1 MFDAKTLDAWLM
13 HIEVLHS
20 KPIDLGLDRM
30 KTMVERMG
38 LDFSSR
44 TVITVGG
51 TNGKGSTCAMLESIY
66 RAAGYTTGMH
76 TSPHLIR
83 LNERCVV
90 NGREVDDERLMDAF
104 RAVEKARGDMTLSY
118 FEYTALAILR
128 IFREDELDVVILE
141 IGLGGRLD
149 AINTIDSNA
158 AVIST
163 IGIDHVAFL
172 GNTREAIGLE
182 KAHIY
187 RPGCPAVCA
196 DADVPA
202 TVRNHVEQIGAK
214 RLFAGEDWTV
224 TVKENGTFT
233 FAQGATLFEDLPEP
247 ALAGVN
253 QYRNAGGVLSVIASL
268 MDRVPVTLDD
278 IRTGLRQVR
287 LTARFELIT
296 TDPVPTVID
305 VGHNPQAA
313 EVLLT
318 NVVRSRRPGEHTI
331 AVCGMLAD
339 KDMAGVTHILAD
351 AFDEWHVA
359 SLTGPRAATAA
370 QLHEA
375 MLTAGVEPGRIH
387 EHADVAQ
394 ALAAARESAVKI
406 AGGAESGAE
415 QAVRIVVF
423 GSFVTVTAAPAGD
436 EEPTGKKRLR
446 MPAFGFMKRKAAP
459 LSDEVEDDV
468 PDEEILVQRQRTRY
482 RLVGAAALM
491 LGVIVV
497 SPLLLDREQDVKPP
511 VSTEIPAVPETA
523 RTTLNA
529 LPGSSGDVDVTA
541 NGAAAEQSTSR
552 ANLANEARQPVK
564 TEPAPKA
571 EAAKPAPAPA
581 ARPEPKKAEEKPAK
595 KSSATD
601 GKGFYVQVL
610 ATSSERNAEKLVR
623 ELSAKGYPAYK
634 VSVSQKAGT
643 LWRVRVGNY
652 ATRDEARGVQGTLV
666 LDGHTG
672 QLIVGNN
679 P

>member
-1 MFDAKTLDAWLM
+1 MQFPNPFKK
-13 HIEVLHS
+13 E
-20 KPIDLGLDRM
+20 KPA
-30 KTMVERMG
+30 E
-38 LDFSSR
+38 
-44 TVITVGG
+44 
-51 TNGKGSTCAMLESIY
+51 
-66 RAAGYTTGMH
+66 
-76 TSPHLIR
+76 
-83 LNERCVV
+83 
-90 NGREVDDERLMDAF
+90 
-104 RAVEKARGDMTLSY
+104 
-118 FEYTALAILR
+118 
-128 IFREDELDVVILE
+128 
-141 IGLGGRLD
+141 
-149 AINTIDSNA
+149 
-158 AVIST
+158 
-163 IGIDHVAFL
+163 
-172 GNTREAIGLE
+172 
-182 KAHIY
+182 
-187 RPGCPAVCA
+187 
-196 DADVPA
+196 
-202 TVRNHVEQIGAK
+202 
-214 RLFAGEDWTV
+214 
-224 TVKENGTFT
+224 
-233 FAQGATLFEDLPEP
+233 
-247 ALAGVN
+247 
-253 QYRNAGGVLSVIASL
+253 
-268 MDRVPVTLDD
+268 
-278 IRTGLRQVR
+278 
-287 LTARFELIT
+287 
-296 TDPVPTVID
+296 
-305 VGHNPQAA
+305 QAA
-313 EVLLT
+313 EAPRIEPQLGGEGGEPSPWDVREDPPAF
-318 NVVRSRRPGEHTI
+318 NVVGEEKPLVEPERAAEPVPESVQAPVYSPAAPAASAAPVAPAPAPESAPRGSLFVEPKAPQPAAKI
-331 AVCGMLAD
+331 EPRLA
-339 KDMAGVTHILAD
+339 
-351 AFDEWHVA
+351 
-359 SLTGPRAATAA
+359 PRAADAA
-370 QLHEA
+370 PETRLVIGEIGSAPSPEA
-375 MLTAGVEPGRIH
+375 PRRPAPEP
-387 EHADVAQ
+387 EA
-394 ALAAARESAVKI
+394 
-406 AGGAESGAE
+406 
-415 QAVRIVVF
+415 
-423 GSFVTVTAAPAGD
+423 AAPAGD

-497 SPLLLDREQDVKPP
+497 LPLLLDREQDVKPP

-571 EAAKPAPAPA
+571 ETAKPAPAPA

>member
-1 MFDAKTLDAWLM
+1 MQFPNPFKK
-13 HIEVLHS
+13 E
-20 KPIDLGLDRM
+20 KPA
-30 KTMVERMG
+30 E
-38 LDFSSR
+38 
-44 TVITVGG
+44 
-51 TNGKGSTCAMLESIY
+51 
-66 RAAGYTTGMH
+66 
-76 TSPHLIR
+76 
-83 LNERCVV
+83 
-90 NGREVDDERLMDAF
+90 
-104 RAVEKARGDMTLSY
+104 
-118 FEYTALAILR
+118 
-128 IFREDELDVVILE
+128 
-141 IGLGGRLD
+141 
-149 AINTIDSNA
+149 
-158 AVIST
+158 
-163 IGIDHVAFL
+163 
-172 GNTREAIGLE
+172 
-182 KAHIY
+182 
-187 RPGCPAVCA
+187 
-196 DADVPA
+196 
-202 TVRNHVEQIGAK
+202 
-214 RLFAGEDWTV
+214 
-224 TVKENGTFT
+224 
-233 FAQGATLFEDLPEP
+233 
-247 ALAGVN
+247 
-253 QYRNAGGVLSVIASL
+253 
-268 MDRVPVTLDD
+268 
-278 IRTGLRQVR
+278 
-287 LTARFELIT
+287 
-296 TDPVPTVID
+296 
-305 VGHNPQAA
+305 QAA
-313 EVLLT
+313 EAPRIEPQLGGEGGEPSPWDVREDPPAF
-318 NVVRSRRPGEHTI
+318 NVVGEEKPLVEPERAAESVQTPVYSPAAPAASADPVAPAPESAPRGSLFVEPKAPQPAAKI
-331 AVCGMLAD
+331 EPRLA
-339 KDMAGVTHILAD
+339 
-351 AFDEWHVA
+351 
-359 SLTGPRAATAA
+359 PRAADAA
-370 QLHEA
+370 PETRLVIGEIGSAPSPEA
-375 MLTAGVEPGRIH
+375 PRRPAPEP
-387 EHADVAQ
+387 EA
-394 ALAAARESAVKI
+394 
-406 AGGAESGAE
+406 
-415 QAVRIVVF
+415 
-423 GSFVTVTAAPAGD
+423 AAPAGD

-482 RLVGAAALM
+482 RLMGAAALM

>member
-1 MFDAKTLDAWLM
+1 MQFPNPFKK
-13 HIEVLHS
+13 E
-20 KPIDLGLDRM
+20 KPA
-30 KTMVERMG
+30 E
-38 LDFSSR
+38 
-44 TVITVGG
+44 
-51 TNGKGSTCAMLESIY
+51 
-66 RAAGYTTGMH
+66 
-76 TSPHLIR
+76 
-83 LNERCVV
+83 
-90 NGREVDDERLMDAF
+90 
-104 RAVEKARGDMTLSY
+104 
-118 FEYTALAILR
+118 
-128 IFREDELDVVILE
+128 
-141 IGLGGRLD
+141 
-149 AINTIDSNA
+149 
-158 AVIST
+158 
-163 IGIDHVAFL
+163 
-172 GNTREAIGLE
+172 
-182 KAHIY
+182 
-187 RPGCPAVCA
+187 
-196 DADVPA
+196 
-202 TVRNHVEQIGAK
+202 
-214 RLFAGEDWTV
+214 
-224 TVKENGTFT
+224 
-233 FAQGATLFEDLPEP
+233 
-247 ALAGVN
+247 
-253 QYRNAGGVLSVIASL
+253 
-268 MDRVPVTLDD
+268 
-278 IRTGLRQVR
+278 
-287 LTARFELIT
+287 
-296 TDPVPTVID
+296 
-305 VGHNPQAA
+305 QAA
-313 EVLLT
+313 EAPRIEPQLGGEGGEPSPWDVREDPPAF
-318 NVVRSRRPGEHTI
+318 NVVGEEKPLVEPERAAEPVPESVQTPVYSPAAPAASADPVAPAPESAPRGSLCVEPKAPQPAAKI
-331 AVCGMLAD
+331 EPRLA
-339 KDMAGVTHILAD
+339 
-351 AFDEWHVA
+351 
-359 SLTGPRAATAA
+359 PRAADAA
-370 QLHEA
+370 PETRLVIGEIGSAPSPEA
-375 MLTAGVEPGRIH
+375 PRRPAPEP
-387 EHADVAQ
+387 EA
-394 ALAAARESAVKI
+394 
-406 AGGAESGAE
+406 
-415 QAVRIVVF
+415 
-423 GSFVTVTAAPAGD
+423 AAPAGD

>member
-1 MFDAKTLDAWLM
+1 MQFPNPFKK
-13 HIEVLHS
+13 E
-20 KPIDLGLDRM
+20 KPA
-30 KTMVERMG
+30 E
-38 LDFSSR
+38 
-44 TVITVGG
+44 
-51 TNGKGSTCAMLESIY
+51 
-66 RAAGYTTGMH
+66 
-76 TSPHLIR
+76 
-83 LNERCVV
+83 
-90 NGREVDDERLMDAF
+90 
-104 RAVEKARGDMTLSY
+104 
-118 FEYTALAILR
+118 
-128 IFREDELDVVILE
+128 
-141 IGLGGRLD
+141 
-149 AINTIDSNA
+149 
-158 AVIST
+158 
-163 IGIDHVAFL
+163 
-172 GNTREAIGLE
+172 
-182 KAHIY
+182 
-187 RPGCPAVCA
+187 
-196 DADVPA
+196 
-202 TVRNHVEQIGAK
+202 
-214 RLFAGEDWTV
+214 
-224 TVKENGTFT
+224 
-233 FAQGATLFEDLPEP
+233 
-247 ALAGVN
+247 
-253 QYRNAGGVLSVIASL
+253 
-268 MDRVPVTLDD
+268 
-278 IRTGLRQVR
+278 
-287 LTARFELIT
+287 
-296 TDPVPTVID
+296 
-305 VGHNPQAA
+305 QAA
-313 EVLLT
+313 EAPRIEPQLGGEGGEPSPWDVREDPPAF
-318 NVVRSRRPGEHTI
+318 NVVGEEKPLVEPERAAEPVPESVQTPVYSPAAPAASADPVAPAPESAPRSSLFVEPKAPQPAAKIEPR
-331 AVCGMLAD
+331 LA
-339 KDMAGVTHILAD
+339 
-351 AFDEWHVA
+351 
-359 SLTGPRAATAA
+359 PRAADAA
-370 QLHEA
+370 PETRLVIGEIGSAPSPEA
-375 MLTAGVEPGRIH
+375 PRRPAPEP
-387 EHADVAQ
+387 EA
-394 ALAAARESAVKI
+394 
-406 AGGAESGAE
+406 
-415 QAVRIVVF
+415 
-423 GSFVTVTAAPAGD
+423 AAPAGD

-610 ATSSERNAEKLVR
+610 ATSSERNAEKLVK

>member
-1 MFDAKTLDAWLM
+1 MQFPNPFKK
-13 HIEVLHS
+13 E
-20 KPIDLGLDRM
+20 KPA
-30 KTMVERMG
+30 E
-38 LDFSSR
+38 
-44 TVITVGG
+44 
-51 TNGKGSTCAMLESIY
+51 
-66 RAAGYTTGMH
+66 
-76 TSPHLIR
+76 
-83 LNERCVV
+83 
-90 NGREVDDERLMDAF
+90 
-104 RAVEKARGDMTLSY
+104 
-118 FEYTALAILR
+118 
-128 IFREDELDVVILE
+128 
-141 IGLGGRLD
+141 
-149 AINTIDSNA
+149 
-158 AVIST
+158 
-163 IGIDHVAFL
+163 
-172 GNTREAIGLE
+172 
-182 KAHIY
+182 
-187 RPGCPAVCA
+187 
-196 DADVPA
+196 
-202 TVRNHVEQIGAK
+202 
-214 RLFAGEDWTV
+214 
-224 TVKENGTFT
+224 
-233 FAQGATLFEDLPEP
+233 
-247 ALAGVN
+247 
-253 QYRNAGGVLSVIASL
+253 
-268 MDRVPVTLDD
+268 
-278 IRTGLRQVR
+278 
-287 LTARFELIT
+287 
-296 TDPVPTVID
+296 
-305 VGHNPQAA
+305 QAA
-313 EVLLT
+313 EAPRIEPQLGGEGGEPSPWDVREDT
-318 NVVRSRRPGEHTI
+318 PAFNVVGEEKPLVEPERAAEPVPESVQTPVYSPAAPAASADPVAPAPEFAPRGSLFVEPKAPQPAAKI
-331 AVCGMLAD
+331 EPRLA
-339 KDMAGVTHILAD
+339 
-351 AFDEWHVA
+351 
-359 SLTGPRAATAA
+359 PRAADAA
-370 QLHEA
+370 PETRLVIGEIGSAPSPEA
-375 MLTAGVEPGRIH
+375 PRRPAPEP
-387 EHADVAQ
+387 EA
-394 ALAAARESAVKI
+394 
-406 AGGAESGAE
+406 
-415 QAVRIVVF
+415 
-423 GSFVTVTAAPAGD
+423 AAPAGD

-497 SPLLLDREQDVKPP
+497 SPLLLDREQDVKPS

-571 EAAKPAPAPA
+571 EAAEPAPAPA

>member
-1 MFDAKTLDAWLM
+1 MQFPNPFKK
-13 HIEVLHS
+13 E
-20 KPIDLGLDRM
+20 KPA
-30 KTMVERMG
+30 E
-38 LDFSSR
+38 
-44 TVITVGG
+44 
-51 TNGKGSTCAMLESIY
+51 
-66 RAAGYTTGMH
+66 
-76 TSPHLIR
+76 
-83 LNERCVV
+83 
-90 NGREVDDERLMDAF
+90 
-104 RAVEKARGDMTLSY
+104 
-118 FEYTALAILR
+118 
-128 IFREDELDVVILE
+128 
-141 IGLGGRLD
+141 
-149 AINTIDSNA
+149 
-158 AVIST
+158 
-163 IGIDHVAFL
+163 
-172 GNTREAIGLE
+172 
-182 KAHIY
+182 
-187 RPGCPAVCA
+187 
-196 DADVPA
+196 
-202 TVRNHVEQIGAK
+202 
-214 RLFAGEDWTV
+214 
-224 TVKENGTFT
+224 
-233 FAQGATLFEDLPEP
+233 
-247 ALAGVN
+247 
-253 QYRNAGGVLSVIASL
+253 
-268 MDRVPVTLDD
+268 
-278 IRTGLRQVR
+278 
-287 LTARFELIT
+287 
-296 TDPVPTVID
+296 
-305 VGHNPQAA
+305 QAA
-313 EVLLT
+313 EAPRIEPQLGGEGGEPSPWDVREDPPAF
-318 NVVRSRRPGEHTI
+318 NVVGEEKPLVEPERAAEPVPESVQTPVYSPAAPAASADPVAPVSESAPRGSLFVEPKAPQPAAKI
-331 AVCGMLAD
+331 EPRLA
-339 KDMAGVTHILAD
+339 
-351 AFDEWHVA
+351 
-359 SLTGPRAATAA
+359 PRAADAA
-370 QLHEA
+370 PETRLVIGEIGSAPSPEA
-375 MLTAGVEPGRIH
+375 PRRPAPEP
-387 EHADVAQ
+387 EA
-394 ALAAARESAVKI
+394 
-406 AGGAESGAE
+406 
-415 QAVRIVVF
+415 
-423 GSFVTVTAAPAGD
+423 AAPAGD

>member
-1 MFDAKTLDAWLM
+1 MQFPNPFKK
-13 HIEVLHS
+13 E
-20 KPIDLGLDRM
+20 KPA
-30 KTMVERMG
+30 E
-38 LDFSSR
+38 
-44 TVITVGG
+44 
-51 TNGKGSTCAMLESIY
+51 
-66 RAAGYTTGMH
+66 
-76 TSPHLIR
+76 
-83 LNERCVV
+83 
-90 NGREVDDERLMDAF
+90 
-104 RAVEKARGDMTLSY
+104 
-118 FEYTALAILR
+118 
-128 IFREDELDVVILE
+128 
-141 IGLGGRLD
+141 
-149 AINTIDSNA
+149 
-158 AVIST
+158 
-163 IGIDHVAFL
+163 
-172 GNTREAIGLE
+172 
-182 KAHIY
+182 
-187 RPGCPAVCA
+187 
-196 DADVPA
+196 
-202 TVRNHVEQIGAK
+202 
-214 RLFAGEDWTV
+214 
-224 TVKENGTFT
+224 
-233 FAQGATLFEDLPEP
+233 
-247 ALAGVN
+247 
-253 QYRNAGGVLSVIASL
+253 
-268 MDRVPVTLDD
+268 
-278 IRTGLRQVR
+278 
-287 LTARFELIT
+287 
-296 TDPVPTVID
+296 
-305 VGHNPQAA
+305 QAA
-313 EVLLT
+313 EAPRIEPQLGGEGGEPSPWDVREDPPAF
-318 NVVRSRRPGEHTI
+318 NVVGEEKPLVEPERAAEPVPESVQTPVYSPAAPAASADPVAPAPESAPRGSLFVEPKAPQPAAKI
-331 AVCGMLAD
+331 EPRLA
-339 KDMAGVTHILAD
+339 
-351 AFDEWHVA
+351 
-359 SLTGPRAATAA
+359 PRAADAA
-370 QLHEA
+370 PETRLVIGEIGSAPSPEA
-375 MLTAGVEPGRIH
+375 PRRPAPEP
-387 EHADVAQ
+387 EA
-394 ALAAARESAVKI
+394 
-406 AGGAESGAE
+406 
-415 QAVRIVVF
+415 
-423 GSFVTVTAAPAGD
+423 AAPAGD

-491 LGVIVV
+491 LSVIVV

>member
-1 MFDAKTLDAWLM
+1 MQFPNPFKK
-13 HIEVLHS
+13 E
-20 KPIDLGLDRM
+20 KPA
-30 KTMVERMG
+30 E
-38 LDFSSR
+38 
-44 TVITVGG
+44 
-51 TNGKGSTCAMLESIY
+51 
-66 RAAGYTTGMH
+66 
-76 TSPHLIR
+76 
-83 LNERCVV
+83 
-90 NGREVDDERLMDAF
+90 
-104 RAVEKARGDMTLSY
+104 
-118 FEYTALAILR
+118 
-128 IFREDELDVVILE
+128 
-141 IGLGGRLD
+141 
-149 AINTIDSNA
+149 
-158 AVIST
+158 
-163 IGIDHVAFL
+163 
-172 GNTREAIGLE
+172 
-182 KAHIY
+182 
-187 RPGCPAVCA
+187 
-196 DADVPA
+196 
-202 TVRNHVEQIGAK
+202 
-214 RLFAGEDWTV
+214 
-224 TVKENGTFT
+224 
-233 FAQGATLFEDLPEP
+233 
-247 ALAGVN
+247 
-253 QYRNAGGVLSVIASL
+253 
-268 MDRVPVTLDD
+268 
-278 IRTGLRQVR
+278 
-287 LTARFELIT
+287 
-296 TDPVPTVID
+296 
-305 VGHNPQAA
+305 QAA
-313 EVLLT
+313 EAPRIEPQLGGEGGEPSPWDVREDPPAF
-318 NVVRSRRPGEHTI
+318 NVVGEEKPLVEPERAAEPVPESVQTPVYSPAADAAPETRLVIGEIGSAPSPEAPRRPAPE
-331 AVCGMLAD
+331 
-339 KDMAGVTHILAD
+339 
-351 AFDEWHVA
+351 
-359 SLTGPRAATAA
+359 P
-370 QLHEA
+370 EA
-375 MLTAGVEPGRIH
+375 
-387 EHADVAQ
+387 
-394 ALAAARESAVKI
+394 
-406 AGGAESGAE
+406 
-415 QAVRIVVF
+415 
-423 GSFVTVTAAPAGD
+423 AAPAGD

>member
-1 MFDAKTLDAWLM
+1 MQFPNPFKK
-13 HIEVLHS
+13 E
-20 KPIDLGLDRM
+20 KPA
-30 KTMVERMG
+30 E
-38 LDFSSR
+38 
-44 TVITVGG
+44 
-51 TNGKGSTCAMLESIY
+51 
-66 RAAGYTTGMH
+66 
-76 TSPHLIR
+76 
-83 LNERCVV
+83 
-90 NGREVDDERLMDAF
+90 
-104 RAVEKARGDMTLSY
+104 
-118 FEYTALAILR
+118 
-128 IFREDELDVVILE
+128 
-141 IGLGGRLD
+141 
-149 AINTIDSNA
+149 
-158 AVIST
+158 
-163 IGIDHVAFL
+163 
-172 GNTREAIGLE
+172 
-182 KAHIY
+182 
-187 RPGCPAVCA
+187 
-196 DADVPA
+196 
-202 TVRNHVEQIGAK
+202 
-214 RLFAGEDWTV
+214 
-224 TVKENGTFT
+224 
-233 FAQGATLFEDLPEP
+233 
-247 ALAGVN
+247 
-253 QYRNAGGVLSVIASL
+253 
-268 MDRVPVTLDD
+268 
-278 IRTGLRQVR
+278 
-287 LTARFELIT
+287 
-296 TDPVPTVID
+296 
-305 VGHNPQAA
+305 QAA
-313 EVLLT
+313 EAPRIEPQLGGEGGEPSPWDVREDPPAF
-318 NVVRSRRPGEHTI
+318 NVVGEEKPLVEPERAAEPVPESVQTPVYSPAAPAASADPVAPAPESAPRGSLFVEPKAPQPAAKI
-331 AVCGMLAD
+331 EPRLA
-339 KDMAGVTHILAD
+339 
-351 AFDEWHVA
+351 
-359 SLTGPRAATAA
+359 PRAADAA
-370 QLHEA
+370 PETRLVIGEIGSAPSPEA
-375 MLTAGVEPGRIH
+375 PRRPAPEP
-387 EHADVAQ
+387 EA
-394 ALAAARESAVKI
+394 
-406 AGGAESGAE
+406 
-415 QAVRIVVF
+415 
-423 GSFVTVTAAPAGD
+423 AAPAGD

-571 EAAKPAPAPA
+571 EAAQPAPAPA

>member
-1 MFDAKTLDAWLM
+1 MQFPNPFKK
-13 HIEVLHS
+13 E
-20 KPIDLGLDRM
+20 KPA
-30 KTMVERMG
+30 E
-38 LDFSSR
+38 
-44 TVITVGG
+44 
-51 TNGKGSTCAMLESIY
+51 
-66 RAAGYTTGMH
+66 
-76 TSPHLIR
+76 
-83 LNERCVV
+83 
-90 NGREVDDERLMDAF
+90 
-104 RAVEKARGDMTLSY
+104 
-118 FEYTALAILR
+118 
-128 IFREDELDVVILE
+128 
-141 IGLGGRLD
+141 
-149 AINTIDSNA
+149 
-158 AVIST
+158 
-163 IGIDHVAFL
+163 
-172 GNTREAIGLE
+172 
-182 KAHIY
+182 
-187 RPGCPAVCA
+187 
-196 DADVPA
+196 
-202 TVRNHVEQIGAK
+202 
-214 RLFAGEDWTV
+214 
-224 TVKENGTFT
+224 
-233 FAQGATLFEDLPEP
+233 
-247 ALAGVN
+247 
-253 QYRNAGGVLSVIASL
+253 
-268 MDRVPVTLDD
+268 
-278 IRTGLRQVR
+278 
-287 LTARFELIT
+287 
-296 TDPVPTVID
+296 
-305 VGHNPQAA
+305 QAA
-313 EVLLT
+313 EAPRIEPQLGGEGGEPSPWDVREDT
-318 NVVRSRRPGEHTI
+318 PAFNVVGEEKPLVEPERAAEPVPESVQTPVYSPAAPAASADPVAPAPESAPRGSLFVEPKAPQPAAKI
-331 AVCGMLAD
+331 EPRLA
-339 KDMAGVTHILAD
+339 
-351 AFDEWHVA
+351 
-359 SLTGPRAATAA
+359 PRAADAA
-370 QLHEA
+370 PETRLVIGEIGSAPSPEA
-375 MLTAGVEPGRIH
+375 PRRPAPEP
-387 EHADVAQ
+387 EA
-394 ALAAARESAVKI
+394 
-406 AGGAESGAE
+406 
-415 QAVRIVVF
+415 
-423 GSFVTVTAAPAGD
+423 AAPAGD

-529 LPGSSGDVDVTA
+529 LPGSSGDVDVTD

-595 KSSATD
+595 KSFATD

>member
-1 MFDAKTLDAWLM
+1 MQFPNPFKK
-13 HIEVLHS
+13 E
-20 KPIDLGLDRM
+20 KPA
-30 KTMVERMG
+30 E
-38 LDFSSR
+38 
-44 TVITVGG
+44 
-51 TNGKGSTCAMLESIY
+51 
-66 RAAGYTTGMH
+66 
-76 TSPHLIR
+76 
-83 LNERCVV
+83 
-90 NGREVDDERLMDAF
+90 
-104 RAVEKARGDMTLSY
+104 
-118 FEYTALAILR
+118 
-128 IFREDELDVVILE
+128 
-141 IGLGGRLD
+141 
-149 AINTIDSNA
+149 
-158 AVIST
+158 
-163 IGIDHVAFL
+163 
-172 GNTREAIGLE
+172 
-182 KAHIY
+182 
-187 RPGCPAVCA
+187 
-196 DADVPA
+196 
-202 TVRNHVEQIGAK
+202 
-214 RLFAGEDWTV
+214 
-224 TVKENGTFT
+224 
-233 FAQGATLFEDLPEP
+233 
-247 ALAGVN
+247 
-253 QYRNAGGVLSVIASL
+253 
-268 MDRVPVTLDD
+268 
-278 IRTGLRQVR
+278 
-287 LTARFELIT
+287 
-296 TDPVPTVID
+296 
-305 VGHNPQAA
+305 QAA
-313 EVLLT
+313 EAPRIEPQLGGEGGEHSPWDVREDT
-318 NVVRSRRPGEHTI
+318 PAFNVVGEEKPLVEPERAAEPVPESVQTPVYSPAASADPVAPASESAPRGSLFVEPKAPQPAAKI
-331 AVCGMLAD
+331 EPRLA
-339 KDMAGVTHILAD
+339 
-351 AFDEWHVA
+351 
-359 SLTGPRAATAA
+359 PRAADAA
-370 QLHEA
+370 PETRLVIGEIGSAPSPEA
-375 MLTAGVEPGRIH
+375 PRRPAPEP
-387 EHADVAQ
+387 EA
-394 ALAAARESAVKI
+394 
-406 AGGAESGAE
+406 
-415 QAVRIVVF
+415 
-423 GSFVTVTAAPAGD
+423 AAPAGD

>member
-1 MFDAKTLDAWLM
+1 MQFPNPFKK
-13 HIEVLHS
+13 E
-20 KPIDLGLDRM
+20 KPA
-30 KTMVERMG
+30 E
-38 LDFSSR
+38 
-44 TVITVGG
+44 
-51 TNGKGSTCAMLESIY
+51 
-66 RAAGYTTGMH
+66 
-76 TSPHLIR
+76 
-83 LNERCVV
+83 
-90 NGREVDDERLMDAF
+90 
-104 RAVEKARGDMTLSY
+104 
-118 FEYTALAILR
+118 
-128 IFREDELDVVILE
+128 
-141 IGLGGRLD
+141 
-149 AINTIDSNA
+149 
-158 AVIST
+158 
-163 IGIDHVAFL
+163 
-172 GNTREAIGLE
+172 
-182 KAHIY
+182 
-187 RPGCPAVCA
+187 
-196 DADVPA
+196 
-202 TVRNHVEQIGAK
+202 
-214 RLFAGEDWTV
+214 
-224 TVKENGTFT
+224 
-233 FAQGATLFEDLPEP
+233 
-247 ALAGVN
+247 
-253 QYRNAGGVLSVIASL
+253 
-268 MDRVPVTLDD
+268 
-278 IRTGLRQVR
+278 
-287 LTARFELIT
+287 
-296 TDPVPTVID
+296 
-305 VGHNPQAA
+305 QAA
-313 EVLLT
+313 EAPRIEPQLGGEGGEPSPWDVREDT
-318 NVVRSRRPGEHTI
+318 PAFNVVGEEKPLVEPERAAEPVPESVQTPVYSPAAPAASADPVAPAPESAPRGSLFVEPKAPQPAAKI
-331 AVCGMLAD
+331 EPRLA
-339 KDMAGVTHILAD
+339 
-351 AFDEWHVA
+351 
-359 SLTGPRAATAA
+359 PRAADAA
-370 QLHEA
+370 PETRLVIGEIGSAPSPEA
-375 MLTAGVEPGRIH
+375 PRRPAPEP
-387 EHADVAQ
+387 EA
-394 ALAAARESAVKI
+394 
-406 AGGAESGAE
+406 
-415 QAVRIVVF
+415 
-423 GSFVTVTAAPAGD
+423 AAPAGD

-482 RLVGAAALM
+482 RLVGAVALM

>member
-1 MFDAKTLDAWLM
+1 MQFPNPFKK
-13 HIEVLHS
+13 E
-20 KPIDLGLDRM
+20 KPA
-30 KTMVERMG
+30 E
-38 LDFSSR
+38 
-44 TVITVGG
+44 
-51 TNGKGSTCAMLESIY
+51 
-66 RAAGYTTGMH
+66 
-76 TSPHLIR
+76 
-83 LNERCVV
+83 
-90 NGREVDDERLMDAF
+90 
-104 RAVEKARGDMTLSY
+104 
-118 FEYTALAILR
+118 
-128 IFREDELDVVILE
+128 
-141 IGLGGRLD
+141 
-149 AINTIDSNA
+149 
-158 AVIST
+158 
-163 IGIDHVAFL
+163 
-172 GNTREAIGLE
+172 
-182 KAHIY
+182 
-187 RPGCPAVCA
+187 
-196 DADVPA
+196 
-202 TVRNHVEQIGAK
+202 
-214 RLFAGEDWTV
+214 
-224 TVKENGTFT
+224 
-233 FAQGATLFEDLPEP
+233 
-247 ALAGVN
+247 
-253 QYRNAGGVLSVIASL
+253 
-268 MDRVPVTLDD
+268 
-278 IRTGLRQVR
+278 
-287 LTARFELIT
+287 
-296 TDPVPTVID
+296 
-305 VGHNPQAA
+305 QAA
-313 EVLLT
+313 EAPRIEPQLGGEGGEPSPWDVREDPPAF
-318 NVVRSRRPGEHTI
+318 NVVGEEKPLVEPERAAEPVPESVQTPVYSPAAPAASADPVAPAPESAPRGSLFVEPKAPQPAAKI
-331 AVCGMLAD
+331 EPRLA
-339 KDMAGVTHILAD
+339 
-351 AFDEWHVA
+351 
-359 SLTGPRAATAA
+359 PRAADAA
-370 QLHEA
+370 PETRLVIGEIGSAPSPEA
-375 MLTAGVEPGRIH
+375 PRRPAPEP
-387 EHADVAQ
+387 EA
-394 ALAAARESAVKI
+394 
-406 AGGAESGAE
+406 
-415 QAVRIVVF
+415 
-423 GSFVTVTAAPAGD
+423 AAPAGD

-482 RLVGAAALM
+482 RLLGAAALM

-529 LPGSSGDVDVTA
+529 LPGSSGDVDVTD

-595 KSSATD
+595 KSFATD

>member
-1 MFDAKTLDAWLM
+1 MQFPNPFKK
-13 HIEVLHS
+13 E
-20 KPIDLGLDRM
+20 KPA
-30 KTMVERMG
+30 E
-38 LDFSSR
+38 
-44 TVITVGG
+44 
-51 TNGKGSTCAMLESIY
+51 
-66 RAAGYTTGMH
+66 
-76 TSPHLIR
+76 
-83 LNERCVV
+83 
-90 NGREVDDERLMDAF
+90 
-104 RAVEKARGDMTLSY
+104 
-118 FEYTALAILR
+118 
-128 IFREDELDVVILE
+128 
-141 IGLGGRLD
+141 
-149 AINTIDSNA
+149 
-158 AVIST
+158 
-163 IGIDHVAFL
+163 
-172 GNTREAIGLE
+172 
-182 KAHIY
+182 
-187 RPGCPAVCA
+187 
-196 DADVPA
+196 
-202 TVRNHVEQIGAK
+202 
-214 RLFAGEDWTV
+214 
-224 TVKENGTFT
+224 
-233 FAQGATLFEDLPEP
+233 
-247 ALAGVN
+247 
-253 QYRNAGGVLSVIASL
+253 
-268 MDRVPVTLDD
+268 
-278 IRTGLRQVR
+278 
-287 LTARFELIT
+287 
-296 TDPVPTVID
+296 
-305 VGHNPQAA
+305 QAA
-313 EVLLT
+313 EAPRIEPQLGGEGGEPSPWDVREDPPAF
-318 NVVRSRRPGEHTI
+318 NVVGEEKPLVEPERAAEPVPESVQTPVYSPAAPAASADPVAPAPESAPRGSLFVEPKAPQPAAKI
-331 AVCGMLAD
+331 EPRLA
-339 KDMAGVTHILAD
+339 
-351 AFDEWHVA
+351 
-359 SLTGPRAATAA
+359 PRAADAA
-370 QLHEA
+370 PETRLVIGEIGSAPSPEA
-375 MLTAGVEPGRIH
+375 PRRPAPEP
-387 EHADVAQ
+387 EA
-394 ALAAARESAVKI
+394 
-406 AGGAESGAE
+406 
-415 QAVRIVVF
+415 
-423 GSFVTVTAAPAGD
+423 AAPAGD

-446 MPAFGFMKRKAAP
+446 MPTFGFMKRKAAP

-571 EAAKPAPAPA
+571 EAAKPASAPA

>member
-1 MFDAKTLDAWLM
+1 MQFPNPFKK
-13 HIEVLHS
+13 E
-20 KPIDLGLDRM
+20 KPA
-30 KTMVERMG
+30 E
-38 LDFSSR
+38 
-44 TVITVGG
+44 
-51 TNGKGSTCAMLESIY
+51 
-66 RAAGYTTGMH
+66 
-76 TSPHLIR
+76 
-83 LNERCVV
+83 
-90 NGREVDDERLMDAF
+90 
-104 RAVEKARGDMTLSY
+104 
-118 FEYTALAILR
+118 
-128 IFREDELDVVILE
+128 
-141 IGLGGRLD
+141 
-149 AINTIDSNA
+149 
-158 AVIST
+158 
-163 IGIDHVAFL
+163 
-172 GNTREAIGLE
+172 
-182 KAHIY
+182 
-187 RPGCPAVCA
+187 
-196 DADVPA
+196 
-202 TVRNHVEQIGAK
+202 
-214 RLFAGEDWTV
+214 
-224 TVKENGTFT
+224 
-233 FAQGATLFEDLPEP
+233 
-247 ALAGVN
+247 
-253 QYRNAGGVLSVIASL
+253 
-268 MDRVPVTLDD
+268 
-278 IRTGLRQVR
+278 
-287 LTARFELIT
+287 
-296 TDPVPTVID
+296 
-305 VGHNPQAA
+305 QAA
-313 EVLLT
+313 EAPRIEPQLGGEGGEPSPWDVREDPPAF
-318 NVVRSRRPGEHTI
+318 NVVGEEKPLVEPERAAEPVPESVQAPVYSPAAPAASAAPVAPAPAPESAPRGSLFVEPKAPQPAAKI
-331 AVCGMLAD
+331 EPRLA
-339 KDMAGVTHILAD
+339 
-351 AFDEWHVA
+351 
-359 SLTGPRAATAA
+359 PRAADAA
-370 QLHEA
+370 PETRLVIGEIGSAPSPEA
-375 MLTAGVEPGRIH
+375 PRRPAPEP
-387 EHADVAQ
+387 EA
-394 ALAAARESAVKI
+394 
-406 AGGAESGAE
+406 
-415 QAVRIVVF
+415 
-423 GSFVTVTAAPAGD
+423 AAPAGD

-459 LSDEVEDDV
+459 LSDEVENDV

-497 SPLLLDREQDVKPP
+497 LPLLLDREQDVKPP

>member
-1 MFDAKTLDAWLM
+1 MQFPNPFKK
-13 HIEVLHS
+13 E
-20 KPIDLGLDRM
+20 KPA
-30 KTMVERMG
+30 E
-38 LDFSSR
+38 
-44 TVITVGG
+44 
-51 TNGKGSTCAMLESIY
+51 
-66 RAAGYTTGMH
+66 
-76 TSPHLIR
+76 
-83 LNERCVV
+83 
-90 NGREVDDERLMDAF
+90 
-104 RAVEKARGDMTLSY
+104 
-118 FEYTALAILR
+118 
-128 IFREDELDVVILE
+128 
-141 IGLGGRLD
+141 
-149 AINTIDSNA
+149 
-158 AVIST
+158 
-163 IGIDHVAFL
+163 
-172 GNTREAIGLE
+172 
-182 KAHIY
+182 
-187 RPGCPAVCA
+187 
-196 DADVPA
+196 
-202 TVRNHVEQIGAK
+202 
-214 RLFAGEDWTV
+214 
-224 TVKENGTFT
+224 
-233 FAQGATLFEDLPEP
+233 
-247 ALAGVN
+247 
-253 QYRNAGGVLSVIASL
+253 
-268 MDRVPVTLDD
+268 
-278 IRTGLRQVR
+278 
-287 LTARFELIT
+287 
-296 TDPVPTVID
+296 
-305 VGHNPQAA
+305 QAA
-313 EVLLT
+313 EAPRIEPQLGGEGGEPSPWDVREDPPAF
-318 NVVRSRRPGEHTI
+318 NVVGEEKPLVEPERAAEPVPESVQTPVYSPAAPAASADPVAPAPESAPRGSLFVEPKAPQPAAKI
-331 AVCGMLAD
+331 EPRLA
-339 KDMAGVTHILAD
+339 
-351 AFDEWHVA
+351 
-359 SLTGPRAATAA
+359 PRAA
-370 QLHEA
+370 
-375 MLTAGVEPGRIH
+375 
-387 EHADVAQ
+387 
-394 ALAAARESAVKI
+394 AAAPATRLVLGAIGSAPSP
-406 AGGAESGAE
+406 AAPRRPAPEPEA
-415 QAVRIVVF
+415 
-423 GSFVTVTAAPAGD
+423 AAPAGD

-529 LPGSSGDVDVTA
+529 LPGSSGDVDVTD

-595 KSSATD
+595 KSFATD

>member
-1 MFDAKTLDAWLM
+1 MQFPNPFKK
-13 HIEVLHS
+13 E
-20 KPIDLGLDRM
+20 KPA
-30 KTMVERMG
+30 E
-38 LDFSSR
+38 
-44 TVITVGG
+44 
-51 TNGKGSTCAMLESIY
+51 
-66 RAAGYTTGMH
+66 
-76 TSPHLIR
+76 
-83 LNERCVV
+83 
-90 NGREVDDERLMDAF
+90 
-104 RAVEKARGDMTLSY
+104 
-118 FEYTALAILR
+118 
-128 IFREDELDVVILE
+128 
-141 IGLGGRLD
+141 
-149 AINTIDSNA
+149 
-158 AVIST
+158 
-163 IGIDHVAFL
+163 
-172 GNTREAIGLE
+172 
-182 KAHIY
+182 
-187 RPGCPAVCA
+187 
-196 DADVPA
+196 
-202 TVRNHVEQIGAK
+202 
-214 RLFAGEDWTV
+214 
-224 TVKENGTFT
+224 
-233 FAQGATLFEDLPEP
+233 
-247 ALAGVN
+247 
-253 QYRNAGGVLSVIASL
+253 
-268 MDRVPVTLDD
+268 
-278 IRTGLRQVR
+278 
-287 LTARFELIT
+287 
-296 TDPVPTVID
+296 
-305 VGHNPQAA
+305 QAA
-313 EVLLT
+313 EAPRIEPQLGGEGGEPSPWDVREDPPAF
-318 NVVRSRRPGEHTI
+318 NVVGEEKPLVEPERAAEPVPESVQTPVYSPAAPAASADPVAPAPESAPRGSLFVEPKAPQPAAKI
-331 AVCGMLAD
+331 EPRLA
-339 KDMAGVTHILAD
+339 
-351 AFDEWHVA
+351 
-359 SLTGPRAATAA
+359 PRAADAA
-370 QLHEA
+370 PETRLVIGEIGSAPSPEA
-375 MLTAGVEPGRIH
+375 PRRPAPEP
-387 EHADVAQ
+387 EA
-394 ALAAARESAVKI
+394 
-406 AGGAESGAE
+406 
-415 QAVRIVVF
+415 
-423 GSFVTVTAAPAGD
+423 AAPAGD

-459 LSDEVEDDV
+459 LSDDVEDDV

>member
-1 MFDAKTLDAWLM
+1 MQFPNPFKK
-13 HIEVLHS
+13 E
-20 KPIDLGLDRM
+20 KPA
-30 KTMVERMG
+30 E
-38 LDFSSR
+38 
-44 TVITVGG
+44 
-51 TNGKGSTCAMLESIY
+51 
-66 RAAGYTTGMH
+66 
-76 TSPHLIR
+76 
-83 LNERCVV
+83 
-90 NGREVDDERLMDAF
+90 
-104 RAVEKARGDMTLSY
+104 
-118 FEYTALAILR
+118 
-128 IFREDELDVVILE
+128 
-141 IGLGGRLD
+141 
-149 AINTIDSNA
+149 
-158 AVIST
+158 
-163 IGIDHVAFL
+163 
-172 GNTREAIGLE
+172 
-182 KAHIY
+182 
-187 RPGCPAVCA
+187 
-196 DADVPA
+196 
-202 TVRNHVEQIGAK
+202 
-214 RLFAGEDWTV
+214 
-224 TVKENGTFT
+224 
-233 FAQGATLFEDLPEP
+233 
-247 ALAGVN
+247 
-253 QYRNAGGVLSVIASL
+253 
-268 MDRVPVTLDD
+268 
-278 IRTGLRQVR
+278 
-287 LTARFELIT
+287 
-296 TDPVPTVID
+296 
-305 VGHNPQAA
+305 QAA
-313 EVLLT
+313 EAPRIEPQLGGEGGEPSPWDVREDPPAF
-318 NVVRSRRPGEHTI
+318 NVVGEEKPLVEPERAAEPVPESVQTPVYSPAAPAASADPVAPAPESAPRGSLFVEPKAPQPAAKI
-331 AVCGMLAD
+331 EPRLA
-339 KDMAGVTHILAD
+339 
-351 AFDEWHVA
+351 
-359 SLTGPRAATAA
+359 PRAADAA
-370 QLHEA
+370 PETRLVIGEIGSAPSPEA
-375 MLTAGVEPGRIH
+375 PRRPAPEP
-387 EHADVAQ
+387 EA
-394 ALAAARESAVKI
+394 
-406 AGGAESGAE
+406 
-415 QAVRIVVF
+415 
-423 GSFVTVTAAPAGD
+423 AAPAGD

-446 MPAFGFMKRKAAP
+446 MPAFGFMKRKVAP

-529 LPGSSGDVDVTA
+529 LPGSSGDVDVTD

-595 KSSATD
+595 KSFATD

>member
-1 MFDAKTLDAWLM
+1 MQFPNPFKK
-13 HIEVLHS
+13 E
-20 KPIDLGLDRM
+20 KPA
-30 KTMVERMG
+30 E
-38 LDFSSR
+38 
-44 TVITVGG
+44 
-51 TNGKGSTCAMLESIY
+51 
-66 RAAGYTTGMH
+66 
-76 TSPHLIR
+76 
-83 LNERCVV
+83 
-90 NGREVDDERLMDAF
+90 
-104 RAVEKARGDMTLSY
+104 
-118 FEYTALAILR
+118 
-128 IFREDELDVVILE
+128 
-141 IGLGGRLD
+141 
-149 AINTIDSNA
+149 
-158 AVIST
+158 
-163 IGIDHVAFL
+163 
-172 GNTREAIGLE
+172 
-182 KAHIY
+182 
-187 RPGCPAVCA
+187 
-196 DADVPA
+196 
-202 TVRNHVEQIGAK
+202 
-214 RLFAGEDWTV
+214 
-224 TVKENGTFT
+224 
-233 FAQGATLFEDLPEP
+233 
-247 ALAGVN
+247 
-253 QYRNAGGVLSVIASL
+253 
-268 MDRVPVTLDD
+268 
-278 IRTGLRQVR
+278 
-287 LTARFELIT
+287 
-296 TDPVPTVID
+296 
-305 VGHNPQAA
+305 QAA
-313 EVLLT
+313 EAPRIEPQLGGEGGEHSPWDVREDT
-318 NVVRSRRPGEHTI
+318 PAFNVVGEEKPLVEPERAAEPVPESVQTPVYSPAAPAASADPVAPAPESAPRGSLFVEPKAPQPAAKI
-331 AVCGMLAD
+331 EPRLA
-339 KDMAGVTHILAD
+339 
-351 AFDEWHVA
+351 
-359 SLTGPRAATAA
+359 PRAADAA
-370 QLHEA
+370 PETRLVIGEIGSAPSPEA
-375 MLTAGVEPGRIH
+375 PRRPAPEP
-387 EHADVAQ
+387 EA
-394 ALAAARESAVKI
+394 
-406 AGGAESGAE
+406 
-415 QAVRIVVF
+415 
-423 GSFVTVTAAPAGD
+423 AAPAGD

-529 LPGSSGDVDVTA
+529 LPGSSGDVDVTD

-595 KSSATD
+595 KSFATD

>member
-1 MFDAKTLDAWLM
+1 MQFPNPFKK
-13 HIEVLHS
+13 E
-20 KPIDLGLDRM
+20 KPA
-30 KTMVERMG
+30 E
-38 LDFSSR
+38 
-44 TVITVGG
+44 
-51 TNGKGSTCAMLESIY
+51 
-66 RAAGYTTGMH
+66 
-76 TSPHLIR
+76 
-83 LNERCVV
+83 
-90 NGREVDDERLMDAF
+90 
-104 RAVEKARGDMTLSY
+104 
-118 FEYTALAILR
+118 
-128 IFREDELDVVILE
+128 
-141 IGLGGRLD
+141 
-149 AINTIDSNA
+149 
-158 AVIST
+158 
-163 IGIDHVAFL
+163 
-172 GNTREAIGLE
+172 
-182 KAHIY
+182 
-187 RPGCPAVCA
+187 
-196 DADVPA
+196 
-202 TVRNHVEQIGAK
+202 
-214 RLFAGEDWTV
+214 
-224 TVKENGTFT
+224 
-233 FAQGATLFEDLPEP
+233 
-247 ALAGVN
+247 
-253 QYRNAGGVLSVIASL
+253 
-268 MDRVPVTLDD
+268 
-278 IRTGLRQVR
+278 
-287 LTARFELIT
+287 
-296 TDPVPTVID
+296 
-305 VGHNPQAA
+305 QAA
-313 EVLLT
+313 EAPRIEPQLGGEGGEPSPWDVREDPPAF
-318 NVVRSRRPGEHTI
+318 NVVGEEKPLVEPERAAEPVPESVQTPVYSPAAPAASADPVAPAPESAPRGSLFVEPKAPQPAAKI
-331 AVCGMLAD
+331 EPRLA
-339 KDMAGVTHILAD
+339 
-351 AFDEWHVA
+351 
-359 SLTGPRAATAA
+359 PRAADAA
-370 QLHEA
+370 PETRLVIGEIGSAPSPEA
-375 MLTAGVEPGRIH
+375 PRRPAPEP
-387 EHADVAQ
+387 EA
-394 ALAAARESAVKI
+394 
-406 AGGAESGAE
+406 
-415 QAVRIVVF
+415 
-423 GSFVTVTAAPAGD
+423 AAPAGD

-511 VSTEIPAVPETA
+511 VSTEIPAVPETV

>member
-1 MFDAKTLDAWLM
+1 MQFPNPFKK
-13 HIEVLHS
+13 E
-20 KPIDLGLDRM
+20 KPA
-30 KTMVERMG
+30 E
-38 LDFSSR
+38 
-44 TVITVGG
+44 
-51 TNGKGSTCAMLESIY
+51 
-66 RAAGYTTGMH
+66 
-76 TSPHLIR
+76 
-83 LNERCVV
+83 
-90 NGREVDDERLMDAF
+90 
-104 RAVEKARGDMTLSY
+104 
-118 FEYTALAILR
+118 
-128 IFREDELDVVILE
+128 
-141 IGLGGRLD
+141 
-149 AINTIDSNA
+149 
-158 AVIST
+158 
-163 IGIDHVAFL
+163 
-172 GNTREAIGLE
+172 
-182 KAHIY
+182 
-187 RPGCPAVCA
+187 
-196 DADVPA
+196 
-202 TVRNHVEQIGAK
+202 
-214 RLFAGEDWTV
+214 
-224 TVKENGTFT
+224 
-233 FAQGATLFEDLPEP
+233 
-247 ALAGVN
+247 
-253 QYRNAGGVLSVIASL
+253 
-268 MDRVPVTLDD
+268 
-278 IRTGLRQVR
+278 
-287 LTARFELIT
+287 
-296 TDPVPTVID
+296 
-305 VGHNPQAA
+305 QAA
-313 EVLLT
+313 EAPRIEPQLGGEGGEPSPWDVREDPPAF
-318 NVVRSRRPGEHTI
+318 NVVGEEKPLVEPERAAEPVPESVQTP
-331 AVCGMLAD
+331 VCSPAAPAAAAAPVAPAPESAPRGSLFVEPKAPQPAAKIEPRLA
-339 KDMAGVTHILAD
+339 
-351 AFDEWHVA
+351 
-359 SLTGPRAATAA
+359 PRAADAA
-370 QLHEA
+370 PETRLVIGEIGSAPSPEA
-375 MLTAGVEPGRIH
+375 PRRPAPEP
-387 EHADVAQ
+387 EA
-394 ALAAARESAVKI
+394 
-406 AGGAESGAE
+406 
-415 QAVRIVVF
+415 
-423 GSFVTVTAAPAGD
+423 AAPAGD

-571 EAAKPAPAPA
+571 EAAKPAPALA

-610 ATSSERNAEKLVR
+610 ATSSERNAEKLVK

>member
-1 MFDAKTLDAWLM
+1 MQFPNPFKK
-13 HIEVLHS
+13 E
-20 KPIDLGLDRM
+20 KPA
-30 KTMVERMG
+30 E
-38 LDFSSR
+38 
-44 TVITVGG
+44 
-51 TNGKGSTCAMLESIY
+51 
-66 RAAGYTTGMH
+66 
-76 TSPHLIR
+76 
-83 LNERCVV
+83 
-90 NGREVDDERLMDAF
+90 
-104 RAVEKARGDMTLSY
+104 
-118 FEYTALAILR
+118 
-128 IFREDELDVVILE
+128 
-141 IGLGGRLD
+141 
-149 AINTIDSNA
+149 
-158 AVIST
+158 
-163 IGIDHVAFL
+163 
-172 GNTREAIGLE
+172 
-182 KAHIY
+182 
-187 RPGCPAVCA
+187 
-196 DADVPA
+196 
-202 TVRNHVEQIGAK
+202 
-214 RLFAGEDWTV
+214 
-224 TVKENGTFT
+224 
-233 FAQGATLFEDLPEP
+233 
-247 ALAGVN
+247 
-253 QYRNAGGVLSVIASL
+253 
-268 MDRVPVTLDD
+268 
-278 IRTGLRQVR
+278 
-287 LTARFELIT
+287 
-296 TDPVPTVID
+296 
-305 VGHNPQAA
+305 QAA
-313 EVLLT
+313 EAPRIEPQLGGEGGEPSPWDVREDPPAF
-318 NVVRSRRPGEHTI
+318 NVVGEEKPLVEPERAAEPVPESVQTPVYSPAAPAASADPVAPAPESAPRGSLFVEPKAPQPAAKI
-331 AVCGMLAD
+331 EPRLA
-339 KDMAGVTHILAD
+339 
-351 AFDEWHVA
+351 
-359 SLTGPRAATAA
+359 PRAADAA
-370 QLHEA
+370 PETRLVIGEIGSAPSPEA
-375 MLTAGVEPGRIH
+375 PRRPAPEP
-387 EHADVAQ
+387 EA
-394 ALAAARESAVKI
+394 
-406 AGGAESGAE
+406 
-415 QAVRIVVF
+415 
-423 GSFVTVTAAPAGD
+423 AAPAGD

-529 LPGSSGDVDVTA
+529 LPGSSGDVDVTD

-581 ARPEPKKAEEKPAK
+581 ARSEPKKAEEKPAK

>member
-1 MFDAKTLDAWLM
+1 MQFPNPFKK
-13 HIEVLHS
+13 E
-20 KPIDLGLDRM
+20 KPA
-30 KTMVERMG
+30 E
-38 LDFSSR
+38 
-44 TVITVGG
+44 
-51 TNGKGSTCAMLESIY
+51 
-66 RAAGYTTGMH
+66 
-76 TSPHLIR
+76 
-83 LNERCVV
+83 
-90 NGREVDDERLMDAF
+90 
-104 RAVEKARGDMTLSY
+104 
-118 FEYTALAILR
+118 
-128 IFREDELDVVILE
+128 
-141 IGLGGRLD
+141 
-149 AINTIDSNA
+149 
-158 AVIST
+158 
-163 IGIDHVAFL
+163 
-172 GNTREAIGLE
+172 
-182 KAHIY
+182 
-187 RPGCPAVCA
+187 
-196 DADVPA
+196 
-202 TVRNHVEQIGAK
+202 
-214 RLFAGEDWTV
+214 
-224 TVKENGTFT
+224 
-233 FAQGATLFEDLPEP
+233 
-247 ALAGVN
+247 
-253 QYRNAGGVLSVIASL
+253 
-268 MDRVPVTLDD
+268 
-278 IRTGLRQVR
+278 
-287 LTARFELIT
+287 
-296 TDPVPTVID
+296 
-305 VGHNPQAA
+305 QAA
-313 EVLLT
+313 EAPRIEPQLGGEGGEPSPWDVREDT
-318 NVVRSRRPGEHTI
+318 PAFNVVGEEKPLVEPERAAEPVPESVQTPVRSPAAPAASADPVAPAPESAPRGSLFVEPKAPQPAAKIEPR
-331 AVCGMLAD
+331 LA
-339 KDMAGVTHILAD
+339 
-351 AFDEWHVA
+351 
-359 SLTGPRAATAA
+359 PRAADAA
-370 QLHEA
+370 PETRLVIGEIGSAPSPEA
-375 MLTAGVEPGRIH
+375 PRRPAPEP
-387 EHADVAQ
+387 EA
-394 ALAAARESAVKI
+394 
-406 AGGAESGAE
+406 
-415 QAVRIVVF
+415 
-423 GSFVTVTAAPAGD
+423 AAPAGD

>member
-1 MFDAKTLDAWLM
+1 MQFPNPFKK
-13 HIEVLHS
+13 E
-20 KPIDLGLDRM
+20 KPA
-30 KTMVERMG
+30 E
-38 LDFSSR
+38 
-44 TVITVGG
+44 
-51 TNGKGSTCAMLESIY
+51 
-66 RAAGYTTGMH
+66 
-76 TSPHLIR
+76 
-83 LNERCVV
+83 
-90 NGREVDDERLMDAF
+90 
-104 RAVEKARGDMTLSY
+104 
-118 FEYTALAILR
+118 
-128 IFREDELDVVILE
+128 
-141 IGLGGRLD
+141 
-149 AINTIDSNA
+149 
-158 AVIST
+158 
-163 IGIDHVAFL
+163 
-172 GNTREAIGLE
+172 
-182 KAHIY
+182 
-187 RPGCPAVCA
+187 
-196 DADVPA
+196 
-202 TVRNHVEQIGAK
+202 
-214 RLFAGEDWTV
+214 
-224 TVKENGTFT
+224 
-233 FAQGATLFEDLPEP
+233 
-247 ALAGVN
+247 
-253 QYRNAGGVLSVIASL
+253 
-268 MDRVPVTLDD
+268 
-278 IRTGLRQVR
+278 
-287 LTARFELIT
+287 
-296 TDPVPTVID
+296 
-305 VGHNPQAA
+305 QAA
-313 EVLLT
+313 EAPRIEPQFGGEGGEPSPWDVREDPPAF
-318 NVVRSRRPGEHTI
+318 NVVGEEKPLVEPERAAEPVPESVQTPVYSPAAPAASADPVAPAPESAPRGSLFVEPKAPQPAAKI
-331 AVCGMLAD
+331 EPRLA
-339 KDMAGVTHILAD
+339 
-351 AFDEWHVA
+351 
-359 SLTGPRAATAA
+359 PRAADAA
-370 QLHEA
+370 PETRLVIGEIGSAPSPEA
-375 MLTAGVEPGRIH
+375 PRRPAPEP
-387 EHADVAQ
+387 EA
-394 ALAAARESAVKI
+394 
-406 AGGAESGAE
+406 
-415 QAVRIVVF
+415 
-423 GSFVTVTAAPAGD
+423 AAPAGD

>member
-1 MFDAKTLDAWLM
+1 MQFPNPFKK
-13 HIEVLHS
+13 E
-20 KPIDLGLDRM
+20 KPA
-30 KTMVERMG
+30 E
-38 LDFSSR
+38 
-44 TVITVGG
+44 
-51 TNGKGSTCAMLESIY
+51 
-66 RAAGYTTGMH
+66 
-76 TSPHLIR
+76 
-83 LNERCVV
+83 
-90 NGREVDDERLMDAF
+90 
-104 RAVEKARGDMTLSY
+104 
-118 FEYTALAILR
+118 
-128 IFREDELDVVILE
+128 
-141 IGLGGRLD
+141 
-149 AINTIDSNA
+149 
-158 AVIST
+158 
-163 IGIDHVAFL
+163 
-172 GNTREAIGLE
+172 
-182 KAHIY
+182 
-187 RPGCPAVCA
+187 
-196 DADVPA
+196 
-202 TVRNHVEQIGAK
+202 
-214 RLFAGEDWTV
+214 
-224 TVKENGTFT
+224 
-233 FAQGATLFEDLPEP
+233 
-247 ALAGVN
+247 
-253 QYRNAGGVLSVIASL
+253 
-268 MDRVPVTLDD
+268 
-278 IRTGLRQVR
+278 
-287 LTARFELIT
+287 
-296 TDPVPTVID
+296 
-305 VGHNPQAA
+305 QAA
-313 EVLLT
+313 EAPRIEPQLGGEGGEPSPWDVREDPPAF
-318 NVVRSRRPGEHTI
+318 NVVGEEKPLVEPERAAEPVPESVQTPVYSPAAPAASADPVAPAPESAPRGSLFVEPKAPQPAAKI
-331 AVCGMLAD
+331 EPRLA
-339 KDMAGVTHILAD
+339 
-351 AFDEWHVA
+351 
-359 SLTGPRAATAA
+359 PRAADAA
-370 QLHEA
+370 PETRLVIGEIGSAPSPEA
-375 MLTAGVEPGRIH
+375 PRRPAPEP
-387 EHADVAQ
+387 EA
-394 ALAAARESAVKI
+394 
-406 AGGAESGAE
+406 
-415 QAVRIVVF
+415 
-423 GSFVTVTAAPAGD
+423 AAPAGD

-529 LPGSSGDVDVTA
+529 LPGSSGDVDVTD

-571 EAAKPAPAPA
+571 ETAKPAPAPA

-595 KSSATD
+595 KSFATD

>member
-1 MFDAKTLDAWLM
+1 MQFPNPFKK
-13 HIEVLHS
+13 E
-20 KPIDLGLDRM
+20 KPA
-30 KTMVERMG
+30 E
-38 LDFSSR
+38 
-44 TVITVGG
+44 
-51 TNGKGSTCAMLESIY
+51 
-66 RAAGYTTGMH
+66 
-76 TSPHLIR
+76 
-83 LNERCVV
+83 
-90 NGREVDDERLMDAF
+90 
-104 RAVEKARGDMTLSY
+104 
-118 FEYTALAILR
+118 
-128 IFREDELDVVILE
+128 
-141 IGLGGRLD
+141 
-149 AINTIDSNA
+149 
-158 AVIST
+158 
-163 IGIDHVAFL
+163 
-172 GNTREAIGLE
+172 
-182 KAHIY
+182 
-187 RPGCPAVCA
+187 
-196 DADVPA
+196 
-202 TVRNHVEQIGAK
+202 
-214 RLFAGEDWTV
+214 
-224 TVKENGTFT
+224 
-233 FAQGATLFEDLPEP
+233 
-247 ALAGVN
+247 
-253 QYRNAGGVLSVIASL
+253 
-268 MDRVPVTLDD
+268 
-278 IRTGLRQVR
+278 
-287 LTARFELIT
+287 
-296 TDPVPTVID
+296 
-305 VGHNPQAA
+305 QAA
-313 EVLLT
+313 EAPRIEPQLGGEGGESSPWDVREDPPAF
-318 NVVRSRRPGEHTI
+318 NVVGEEKPLVEPERAAEPVPESVQAPVYSPAAPAASAAPVAPAPAPESAPRGSLFVEPKAPQPAAKI
-331 AVCGMLAD
+331 EPRLA
-339 KDMAGVTHILAD
+339 
-351 AFDEWHVA
+351 
-359 SLTGPRAATAA
+359 PRAADAA
-370 QLHEA
+370 PETRLVIGEIGSAPSPEA
-375 MLTAGVEPGRIH
+375 PRRPAPEP
-387 EHADVAQ
+387 EA
-394 ALAAARESAVKI
+394 
-406 AGGAESGAE
+406 
-415 QAVRIVVF
+415 
-423 GSFVTVTAAPAGD
+423 AAPAGD

-571 EAAKPAPAPA
+571 EAAKPAPALA

>member
-1 MFDAKTLDAWLM
+1 MQFPNPFKK
-13 HIEVLHS
+13 E
-20 KPIDLGLDRM
+20 KPA
-30 KTMVERMG
+30 E
-38 LDFSSR
+38 
-44 TVITVGG
+44 
-51 TNGKGSTCAMLESIY
+51 
-66 RAAGYTTGMH
+66 
-76 TSPHLIR
+76 
-83 LNERCVV
+83 
-90 NGREVDDERLMDAF
+90 
-104 RAVEKARGDMTLSY
+104 
-118 FEYTALAILR
+118 
-128 IFREDELDVVILE
+128 
-141 IGLGGRLD
+141 
-149 AINTIDSNA
+149 
-158 AVIST
+158 
-163 IGIDHVAFL
+163 
-172 GNTREAIGLE
+172 
-182 KAHIY
+182 
-187 RPGCPAVCA
+187 
-196 DADVPA
+196 
-202 TVRNHVEQIGAK
+202 
-214 RLFAGEDWTV
+214 
-224 TVKENGTFT
+224 
-233 FAQGATLFEDLPEP
+233 
-247 ALAGVN
+247 
-253 QYRNAGGVLSVIASL
+253 
-268 MDRVPVTLDD
+268 
-278 IRTGLRQVR
+278 
-287 LTARFELIT
+287 
-296 TDPVPTVID
+296 
-305 VGHNPQAA
+305 QAA
-313 EVLLT
+313 EAPRIEPQLGGEGGEPSPWDVREDPPAF
-318 NVVRSRRPGEHTI
+318 NVVGEEKPLVESERAAEPVPESVQTPVYSPAAPAASADPVAPAPESAPRGSLFVEPKAPQPAAKI
-331 AVCGMLAD
+331 EPRLA
-339 KDMAGVTHILAD
+339 
-351 AFDEWHVA
+351 
-359 SLTGPRAATAA
+359 PRAADAA
-370 QLHEA
+370 PETRLVIGEIGSAPSPEA
-375 MLTAGVEPGRIH
+375 PRRPAPEP
-387 EHADVAQ
+387 EA
-394 ALAAARESAVKI
+394 
-406 AGGAESGAE
+406 
-415 QAVRIVVF
+415 
-423 GSFVTVTAAPAGD
+423 AAPAGD

>member
-1 MFDAKTLDAWLM
+1 MQFPNPFKK
-13 HIEVLHS
+13 E
-20 KPIDLGLDRM
+20 KPA
-30 KTMVERMG
+30 E
-38 LDFSSR
+38 
-44 TVITVGG
+44 
-51 TNGKGSTCAMLESIY
+51 
-66 RAAGYTTGMH
+66 
-76 TSPHLIR
+76 
-83 LNERCVV
+83 
-90 NGREVDDERLMDAF
+90 
-104 RAVEKARGDMTLSY
+104 
-118 FEYTALAILR
+118 
-128 IFREDELDVVILE
+128 
-141 IGLGGRLD
+141 
-149 AINTIDSNA
+149 
-158 AVIST
+158 
-163 IGIDHVAFL
+163 
-172 GNTREAIGLE
+172 
-182 KAHIY
+182 
-187 RPGCPAVCA
+187 
-196 DADVPA
+196 
-202 TVRNHVEQIGAK
+202 
-214 RLFAGEDWTV
+214 
-224 TVKENGTFT
+224 
-233 FAQGATLFEDLPEP
+233 
-247 ALAGVN
+247 
-253 QYRNAGGVLSVIASL
+253 
-268 MDRVPVTLDD
+268 
-278 IRTGLRQVR
+278 
-287 LTARFELIT
+287 
-296 TDPVPTVID
+296 
-305 VGHNPQAA
+305 QAA
-313 EVLLT
+313 EAPRIEPQLGGEGGEPSPWDVREDPPAF
-318 NVVRSRRPGEHTI
+318 NVVGEEKPLVEPERAAEPVPESVQTPVYSPAAPAASADPVAPAPESAPRGSLFVEPKAPQPAAKI
-331 AVCGMLAD
+331 EPRLA
-339 KDMAGVTHILAD
+339 
-351 AFDEWHVA
+351 
-359 SLTGPRAATAA
+359 PRAADAA
-370 QLHEA
+370 PETRLVIGEIGSAPSPEA
-375 MLTAGVEPGRIH
+375 PRRPAPEP
-387 EHADVAQ
+387 EA
-394 ALAAARESAVKI
+394 
-406 AGGAESGAE
+406 
-415 QAVRIVVF
+415 
-423 GSFVTVTAAPAGD
+423 AAPAED

-610 ATSSERNAEKLVR
+610 ATSSERNAEKLVK

>member
-1 MFDAKTLDAWLM
+1 MQFPNPFKK
-13 HIEVLHS
+13 E
-20 KPIDLGLDRM
+20 KPA
-30 KTMVERMG
+30 E
-38 LDFSSR
+38 
-44 TVITVGG
+44 
-51 TNGKGSTCAMLESIY
+51 
-66 RAAGYTTGMH
+66 
-76 TSPHLIR
+76 
-83 LNERCVV
+83 
-90 NGREVDDERLMDAF
+90 
-104 RAVEKARGDMTLSY
+104 
-118 FEYTALAILR
+118 
-128 IFREDELDVVILE
+128 
-141 IGLGGRLD
+141 
-149 AINTIDSNA
+149 
-158 AVIST
+158 
-163 IGIDHVAFL
+163 
-172 GNTREAIGLE
+172 
-182 KAHIY
+182 
-187 RPGCPAVCA
+187 
-196 DADVPA
+196 
-202 TVRNHVEQIGAK
+202 
-214 RLFAGEDWTV
+214 
-224 TVKENGTFT
+224 
-233 FAQGATLFEDLPEP
+233 
-247 ALAGVN
+247 
-253 QYRNAGGVLSVIASL
+253 
-268 MDRVPVTLDD
+268 
-278 IRTGLRQVR
+278 
-287 LTARFELIT
+287 
-296 TDPVPTVID
+296 
-305 VGHNPQAA
+305 QAA
-313 EVLLT
+313 EAPRIEPQLGGEGGEPSPWDVREDPPAF
-318 NVVRSRRPGEHTI
+318 NVVGEEKPLVEPERAAEPVPESVQTPVYSPAAPAASADPVAPAPESAPRGSLFVEPKAPQPAAKI
-331 AVCGMLAD
+331 EPRLA
-339 KDMAGVTHILAD
+339 
-351 AFDEWHVA
+351 
-359 SLTGPRAATAA
+359 PRAADAA
-370 QLHEA
+370 PETRLVIGEIGSAPSPEA
-375 MLTAGVEPGRIH
+375 PRRPAPEP
-387 EHADVAQ
+387 EA
-394 ALAAARESAVKI
+394 
-406 AGGAESGAE
+406 
-415 QAVRIVVF
+415 
-423 GSFVTVTAAPAGD
+423 AAPAGD

-643 LWRVRVGNY
+643 RWRGRVGNY

>member
-1 MFDAKTLDAWLM
+1 MQFPNPFKK
-13 HIEVLHS
+13 E
-20 KPIDLGLDRM
+20 KPA
-30 KTMVERMG
+30 E
-38 LDFSSR
+38 
-44 TVITVGG
+44 
-51 TNGKGSTCAMLESIY
+51 
-66 RAAGYTTGMH
+66 
-76 TSPHLIR
+76 
-83 LNERCVV
+83 
-90 NGREVDDERLMDAF
+90 
-104 RAVEKARGDMTLSY
+104 
-118 FEYTALAILR
+118 
-128 IFREDELDVVILE
+128 
-141 IGLGGRLD
+141 
-149 AINTIDSNA
+149 
-158 AVIST
+158 
-163 IGIDHVAFL
+163 
-172 GNTREAIGLE
+172 
-182 KAHIY
+182 
-187 RPGCPAVCA
+187 
-196 DADVPA
+196 
-202 TVRNHVEQIGAK
+202 
-214 RLFAGEDWTV
+214 
-224 TVKENGTFT
+224 
-233 FAQGATLFEDLPEP
+233 
-247 ALAGVN
+247 
-253 QYRNAGGVLSVIASL
+253 
-268 MDRVPVTLDD
+268 
-278 IRTGLRQVR
+278 
-287 LTARFELIT
+287 
-296 TDPVPTVID
+296 
-305 VGHNPQAA
+305 QAA
-313 EVLLT
+313 EAPRIEPQLGGEGGEPSPWDVREDPPAF
-318 NVVRSRRPGEHTI
+318 NVVGEEKPLVEPERAAEPVPESVQTPVYSP
-331 AVCGMLAD
+331 AAPAASADPVAPAPESAPRGSLFVEPRLA
-339 KDMAGVTHILAD
+339 
-351 AFDEWHVA
+351 
-359 SLTGPRAATAA
+359 PRAADAA
-370 QLHEA
+370 PETRLVIGEIGSAPSPEA
-375 MLTAGVEPGRIH
+375 PRRPAPEP
-387 EHADVAQ
+387 EA
-394 ALAAARESAVKI
+394 
-406 AGGAESGAE
+406 
-415 QAVRIVVF
+415 
-423 GSFVTVTAAPAGD
+423 AAPAGD

>member
-1 MFDAKTLDAWLM
+1 MQFPNPFKK
-13 HIEVLHS
+13 E
-20 KPIDLGLDRM
+20 KPA
-30 KTMVERMG
+30 E
-38 LDFSSR
+38 
-44 TVITVGG
+44 
-51 TNGKGSTCAMLESIY
+51 
-66 RAAGYTTGMH
+66 
-76 TSPHLIR
+76 
-83 LNERCVV
+83 
-90 NGREVDDERLMDAF
+90 
-104 RAVEKARGDMTLSY
+104 
-118 FEYTALAILR
+118 
-128 IFREDELDVVILE
+128 
-141 IGLGGRLD
+141 
-149 AINTIDSNA
+149 
-158 AVIST
+158 
-163 IGIDHVAFL
+163 
-172 GNTREAIGLE
+172 
-182 KAHIY
+182 
-187 RPGCPAVCA
+187 
-196 DADVPA
+196 
-202 TVRNHVEQIGAK
+202 
-214 RLFAGEDWTV
+214 
-224 TVKENGTFT
+224 
-233 FAQGATLFEDLPEP
+233 
-247 ALAGVN
+247 
-253 QYRNAGGVLSVIASL
+253 
-268 MDRVPVTLDD
+268 
-278 IRTGLRQVR
+278 
-287 LTARFELIT
+287 
-296 TDPVPTVID
+296 
-305 VGHNPQAA
+305 QAA
-313 EVLLT
+313 EAPRIEPQLGGEGGEPSPWDVREDPPAF
-318 NVVRSRRPGEHTI
+318 NVVGEEKPLVEPERAAEPVPESVQTPVYSPAAPAASADPVAPAPESAPRGSLFVEPKAPQPAAKI
-331 AVCGMLAD
+331 EPRLA
-339 KDMAGVTHILAD
+339 
-351 AFDEWHVA
+351 
-359 SLTGPRAATAA
+359 PRAADAA
-370 QLHEA
+370 PETRLVIGEIGSAPSPEA
-375 MLTAGVEPGRIH
+375 PRRPAPEP
-387 EHADVAQ
+387 EA
-394 ALAAARESAVKI
+394 
-406 AGGAESGAE
+406 
-415 QAVRIVVF
+415 
-423 GSFVTVTAAPAGD
+423 AAPAGD

-459 LSDEVEDDV
+459 LSDKVEDDV
-468 PDEEILVQRQRTRY
+468 ADEEILVQRQRTRY

>member
-1 MFDAKTLDAWLM
+1 MQFPNPFKK
-13 HIEVLHS
+13 E
-20 KPIDLGLDRM
+20 KPA
-30 KTMVERMG
+30 E
-38 LDFSSR
+38 
-44 TVITVGG
+44 
-51 TNGKGSTCAMLESIY
+51 
-66 RAAGYTTGMH
+66 
-76 TSPHLIR
+76 
-83 LNERCVV
+83 
-90 NGREVDDERLMDAF
+90 
-104 RAVEKARGDMTLSY
+104 
-118 FEYTALAILR
+118 
-128 IFREDELDVVILE
+128 
-141 IGLGGRLD
+141 
-149 AINTIDSNA
+149 
-158 AVIST
+158 
-163 IGIDHVAFL
+163 
-172 GNTREAIGLE
+172 
-182 KAHIY
+182 
-187 RPGCPAVCA
+187 
-196 DADVPA
+196 
-202 TVRNHVEQIGAK
+202 
-214 RLFAGEDWTV
+214 
-224 TVKENGTFT
+224 
-233 FAQGATLFEDLPEP
+233 
-247 ALAGVN
+247 
-253 QYRNAGGVLSVIASL
+253 
-268 MDRVPVTLDD
+268 
-278 IRTGLRQVR
+278 
-287 LTARFELIT
+287 
-296 TDPVPTVID
+296 
-305 VGHNPQAA
+305 QAA
-313 EVLLT
+313 EAPRIEPQLGGEGGEPSPWDVREDPPAF
-318 NVVRSRRPGEHTI
+318 NVVGEEKPLVEPERAAEPVQTPVYSPAAPAASADPVAPAPESAPRGSLFVEPKAPQPAAKI
-331 AVCGMLAD
+331 EPRLA
-339 KDMAGVTHILAD
+339 
-351 AFDEWHVA
+351 
-359 SLTGPRAATAA
+359 PRAADAA
-370 QLHEA
+370 PETRLVIGEIGSAPSPEA
-375 MLTAGVEPGRIH
+375 PRRPAPEP
-387 EHADVAQ
+387 EA
-394 ALAAARESAVKI
+394 
-406 AGGAESGAE
+406 
-415 QAVRIVVF
+415 
-423 GSFVTVTAAPAGD
+423 AAPAGD

-529 LPGSSGDVDVTA
+529 LPGSSGDVDVTD

-595 KSSATD
+595 KSFATD

>member
-1 MFDAKTLDAWLM
+1 MQFPNPFKK
-13 HIEVLHS
+13 E
-20 KPIDLGLDRM
+20 KPA
-30 KTMVERMG
+30 E
-38 LDFSSR
+38 
-44 TVITVGG
+44 
-51 TNGKGSTCAMLESIY
+51 
-66 RAAGYTTGMH
+66 
-76 TSPHLIR
+76 
-83 LNERCVV
+83 
-90 NGREVDDERLMDAF
+90 
-104 RAVEKARGDMTLSY
+104 
-118 FEYTALAILR
+118 
-128 IFREDELDVVILE
+128 
-141 IGLGGRLD
+141 
-149 AINTIDSNA
+149 
-158 AVIST
+158 
-163 IGIDHVAFL
+163 
-172 GNTREAIGLE
+172 
-182 KAHIY
+182 
-187 RPGCPAVCA
+187 
-196 DADVPA
+196 
-202 TVRNHVEQIGAK
+202 
-214 RLFAGEDWTV
+214 
-224 TVKENGTFT
+224 
-233 FAQGATLFEDLPEP
+233 
-247 ALAGVN
+247 
-253 QYRNAGGVLSVIASL
+253 
-268 MDRVPVTLDD
+268 
-278 IRTGLRQVR
+278 
-287 LTARFELIT
+287 
-296 TDPVPTVID
+296 
-305 VGHNPQAA
+305 QAA
-313 EVLLT
+313 EAPRIEPQLGGEGGEPSPWDVREDPPAF
-318 NVVRSRRPGEHTI
+318 NVVGEEKPLVEPERAAEPVPESVQTPVYSPAAPAASADPVAPAPESAPRGSLFVEPKAPQPAAKI
-331 AVCGMLAD
+331 EPRLA
-339 KDMAGVTHILAD
+339 
-351 AFDEWHVA
+351 
-359 SLTGPRAATAA
+359 PRAADAA
-370 QLHEA
+370 PETRLVIGEIGSAPSPEA
-375 MLTAGVEPGRIH
+375 RPAPEP
-387 EHADVAQ
+387 EA
-394 ALAAARESAVKI
+394 
-406 AGGAESGAE
+406 
-415 QAVRIVVF
+415 
-423 GSFVTVTAAPAGD
+423 AAPAGD

>member
-1 MFDAKTLDAWLM
+1 MQFPNPFKK
-13 HIEVLHS
+13 E
-20 KPIDLGLDRM
+20 KPA
-30 KTMVERMG
+30 E
-38 LDFSSR
+38 
-44 TVITVGG
+44 
-51 TNGKGSTCAMLESIY
+51 
-66 RAAGYTTGMH
+66 
-76 TSPHLIR
+76 
-83 LNERCVV
+83 
-90 NGREVDDERLMDAF
+90 
-104 RAVEKARGDMTLSY
+104 
-118 FEYTALAILR
+118 
-128 IFREDELDVVILE
+128 
-141 IGLGGRLD
+141 
-149 AINTIDSNA
+149 
-158 AVIST
+158 
-163 IGIDHVAFL
+163 
-172 GNTREAIGLE
+172 
-182 KAHIY
+182 
-187 RPGCPAVCA
+187 
-196 DADVPA
+196 
-202 TVRNHVEQIGAK
+202 
-214 RLFAGEDWTV
+214 
-224 TVKENGTFT
+224 
-233 FAQGATLFEDLPEP
+233 
-247 ALAGVN
+247 
-253 QYRNAGGVLSVIASL
+253 
-268 MDRVPVTLDD
+268 
-278 IRTGLRQVR
+278 
-287 LTARFELIT
+287 
-296 TDPVPTVID
+296 
-305 VGHNPQAA
+305 QAA
-313 EVLLT
+313 EAPRIEPQLGGEGGEPSPWDVREGPPAF
-318 NVVRSRRPGEHTI
+318 NVVGEEKPLVEPERAAEPVPESVQTPVYSPAAPAASADPVAPAPESAPRGSLFVEPKAPQPAAKI
-331 AVCGMLAD
+331 EPRLA
-339 KDMAGVTHILAD
+339 
-351 AFDEWHVA
+351 
-359 SLTGPRAATAA
+359 PRAADAA
-370 QLHEA
+370 PETRLVIGEIGSAPSPEA
-375 MLTAGVEPGRIH
+375 PRRPAPEP
-387 EHADVAQ
+387 EA
-394 ALAAARESAVKI
+394 
-406 AGGAESGAE
+406 
-415 QAVRIVVF
+415 
-423 GSFVTVTAAPAGD
+423 AAPAGD

>member
-1 MFDAKTLDAWLM
+1 MQFPNPFKK
-13 HIEVLHS
+13 E
-20 KPIDLGLDRM
+20 KPA
-30 KTMVERMG
+30 E
-38 LDFSSR
+38 
-44 TVITVGG
+44 
-51 TNGKGSTCAMLESIY
+51 
-66 RAAGYTTGMH
+66 
-76 TSPHLIR
+76 
-83 LNERCVV
+83 
-90 NGREVDDERLMDAF
+90 
-104 RAVEKARGDMTLSY
+104 
-118 FEYTALAILR
+118 
-128 IFREDELDVVILE
+128 
-141 IGLGGRLD
+141 
-149 AINTIDSNA
+149 
-158 AVIST
+158 
-163 IGIDHVAFL
+163 
-172 GNTREAIGLE
+172 
-182 KAHIY
+182 
-187 RPGCPAVCA
+187 
-196 DADVPA
+196 
-202 TVRNHVEQIGAK
+202 
-214 RLFAGEDWTV
+214 
-224 TVKENGTFT
+224 
-233 FAQGATLFEDLPEP
+233 
-247 ALAGVN
+247 
-253 QYRNAGGVLSVIASL
+253 
-268 MDRVPVTLDD
+268 
-278 IRTGLRQVR
+278 
-287 LTARFELIT
+287 
-296 TDPVPTVID
+296 
-305 VGHNPQAA
+305 QAA
-313 EVLLT
+313 EAPRIEPQLGGEGGEPSPWDVREDPPAF
-318 NVVRSRRPGEHTI
+318 NVVGEEKPLVEPERAAEPVPESVQTPVYSPAAPAASADPVAPAPESAPRGSLFVEPKAPQPAAKIEPRLAPRAADAAPETRLVIGEIGSAPSRRPAPE
-331 AVCGMLAD
+331 
-339 KDMAGVTHILAD
+339 
-351 AFDEWHVA
+351 
-359 SLTGPRAATAA
+359 P
-370 QLHEA
+370 EA
-375 MLTAGVEPGRIH
+375 
-387 EHADVAQ
+387 
-394 ALAAARESAVKI
+394 
-406 AGGAESGAE
+406 
-415 QAVRIVVF
+415 
-423 GSFVTVTAAPAGD
+423 AAPAGD

-529 LPGSSGDVDVTA
+529 LPGSSGDVDVTD

-595 KSSATD
+595 KSFATD

>member
-1 MFDAKTLDAWLM
+1 MQFPNPFKK
-13 HIEVLHS
+13 E
-20 KPIDLGLDRM
+20 KPA
-30 KTMVERMG
+30 E
-38 LDFSSR
+38 
-44 TVITVGG
+44 
-51 TNGKGSTCAMLESIY
+51 
-66 RAAGYTTGMH
+66 
-76 TSPHLIR
+76 
-83 LNERCVV
+83 
-90 NGREVDDERLMDAF
+90 
-104 RAVEKARGDMTLSY
+104 
-118 FEYTALAILR
+118 
-128 IFREDELDVVILE
+128 
-141 IGLGGRLD
+141 
-149 AINTIDSNA
+149 
-158 AVIST
+158 
-163 IGIDHVAFL
+163 
-172 GNTREAIGLE
+172 
-182 KAHIY
+182 
-187 RPGCPAVCA
+187 
-196 DADVPA
+196 
-202 TVRNHVEQIGAK
+202 
-214 RLFAGEDWTV
+214 
-224 TVKENGTFT
+224 
-233 FAQGATLFEDLPEP
+233 
-247 ALAGVN
+247 
-253 QYRNAGGVLSVIASL
+253 
-268 MDRVPVTLDD
+268 
-278 IRTGLRQVR
+278 
-287 LTARFELIT
+287 
-296 TDPVPTVID
+296 
-305 VGHNPQAA
+305 QAA
-313 EVLLT
+313 EAPRIEPQLGGEGGEPSPWDVREDPPAF
-318 NVVRSRRPGEHTI
+318 NVVGEEKPLVEPERAAEPVPESVQTPVYSPAAPAASADPVAPAPESAPRGSLFVEPKAPQPAAKI
-331 AVCGMLAD
+331 EPRLA
-339 KDMAGVTHILAD
+339 
-351 AFDEWHVA
+351 
-359 SLTGPRAATAA
+359 PRAADAA
-370 QLHEA
+370 PETRLVIGEIGSAPSPEA
-375 MLTAGVEPGRIH
+375 PRRPAPEP
-387 EHADVAQ
+387 E
-394 ALAAARESAVKI
+394 AAAPS
-406 AGGAESGAE
+406 
-415 QAVRIVVF
+415 
-423 GSFVTVTAAPAGD
+423 GD

-482 RLVGAAALM
+482 RLMGAAALM

>member
-1 MFDAKTLDAWLM
+1 MQFPNPFKK
-13 HIEVLHS
+13 E
-20 KPIDLGLDRM
+20 KPA
-30 KTMVERMG
+30 E
-38 LDFSSR
+38 
-44 TVITVGG
+44 
-51 TNGKGSTCAMLESIY
+51 
-66 RAAGYTTGMH
+66 
-76 TSPHLIR
+76 
-83 LNERCVV
+83 
-90 NGREVDDERLMDAF
+90 
-104 RAVEKARGDMTLSY
+104 
-118 FEYTALAILR
+118 
-128 IFREDELDVVILE
+128 
-141 IGLGGRLD
+141 
-149 AINTIDSNA
+149 
-158 AVIST
+158 
-163 IGIDHVAFL
+163 
-172 GNTREAIGLE
+172 
-182 KAHIY
+182 
-187 RPGCPAVCA
+187 
-196 DADVPA
+196 
-202 TVRNHVEQIGAK
+202 
-214 RLFAGEDWTV
+214 
-224 TVKENGTFT
+224 
-233 FAQGATLFEDLPEP
+233 
-247 ALAGVN
+247 
-253 QYRNAGGVLSVIASL
+253 
-268 MDRVPVTLDD
+268 
-278 IRTGLRQVR
+278 
-287 LTARFELIT
+287 
-296 TDPVPTVID
+296 
-305 VGHNPQAA
+305 QAA
-313 EVLLT
+313 EAPRIEPQLGGEGGEPSPRDVREDPPAF
-318 NVVRSRRPGEHTI
+318 NVVGEEKPLVEPERAAEPVPESVQTPVYSPAAPAASADPVAPAPESAPRGSLFVEPKAPQPAAKI
-331 AVCGMLAD
+331 EPRLA
-339 KDMAGVTHILAD
+339 
-351 AFDEWHVA
+351 
-359 SLTGPRAATAA
+359 PRAADAA
-370 QLHEA
+370 PETRLVIGEIGSAPSPEA
-375 MLTAGVEPGRIH
+375 PRRPAPEP
-387 EHADVAQ
+387 EA
-394 ALAAARESAVKI
+394 
-406 AGGAESGAE
+406 
-415 QAVRIVVF
+415 
-423 GSFVTVTAAPAGD
+423 AAPAGD

-529 LPGSSGDVDVTA
+529 LPGSSGDVDVTD

-595 KSSATD
+595 KSFATD

>member
-1 MFDAKTLDAWLM
+1 MQFPNPFKK
-13 HIEVLHS
+13 E
-20 KPIDLGLDRM
+20 KPA
-30 KTMVERMG
+30 E
-38 LDFSSR
+38 
-44 TVITVGG
+44 
-51 TNGKGSTCAMLESIY
+51 
-66 RAAGYTTGMH
+66 
-76 TSPHLIR
+76 
-83 LNERCVV
+83 
-90 NGREVDDERLMDAF
+90 
-104 RAVEKARGDMTLSY
+104 
-118 FEYTALAILR
+118 
-128 IFREDELDVVILE
+128 
-141 IGLGGRLD
+141 
-149 AINTIDSNA
+149 
-158 AVIST
+158 
-163 IGIDHVAFL
+163 
-172 GNTREAIGLE
+172 
-182 KAHIY
+182 
-187 RPGCPAVCA
+187 
-196 DADVPA
+196 
-202 TVRNHVEQIGAK
+202 
-214 RLFAGEDWTV
+214 
-224 TVKENGTFT
+224 
-233 FAQGATLFEDLPEP
+233 
-247 ALAGVN
+247 
-253 QYRNAGGVLSVIASL
+253 
-268 MDRVPVTLDD
+268 
-278 IRTGLRQVR
+278 
-287 LTARFELIT
+287 
-296 TDPVPTVID
+296 
-305 VGHNPQAA
+305 QAA
-313 EVLLT
+313 EAPRIEPQLGGEGGEPSPWDVREDT
-318 NVVRSRRPGEHTI
+318 PAFNVVGEEKPLVEPERAAEPVPESVQTPVYSPAAPAASADPVAPAPESAPRGSLFVEPKAPQPAAKI
-331 AVCGMLAD
+331 EPRLA
-339 KDMAGVTHILAD
+339 
-351 AFDEWHVA
+351 
-359 SLTGPRAATAA
+359 PRAADAA
-370 QLHEA
+370 PETRLVIGEIGSAPSPEA
-375 MLTAGVEPGRIH
+375 PRRPAPEP
-387 EHADVAQ
+387 EA
-394 ALAAARESAVKI
+394 
-406 AGGAESGAE
+406 
-415 QAVRIVVF
+415 
-423 GSFVTVTAAPAGD
+423 AAPAGD

-571 EAAKPAPAPA
+571 EAAKSAPAPA

>member
-1 MFDAKTLDAWLM
+1 MQFPNPFKKEKPAEQAAEAPR
-13 HIEVLHS
+13 IE
-20 KPIDLGLDRM
+20 PQ
-30 KTMVERMG
+30 
-38 LDFSSR
+38 
-44 TVITVGG
+44 
-51 TNGKGSTCAMLESIY
+51 
-66 RAAGYTTGMH
+66 
-76 TSPHLIR
+76 
-83 LNERCVV
+83 
-90 NGREVDDERLMDAF
+90 
-104 RAVEKARGDMTLSY
+104 
-118 FEYTALAILR
+118 
-128 IFREDELDVVILE
+128 
-141 IGLGGRLD
+141 LGGEGGEP
-149 AINTIDSNA
+149 S
-158 AVIST
+158 
-163 IGIDHVAFL
+163 
-172 GNTREAIGLE
+172 
-182 KAHIY
+182 
-187 RPGCPAVCA
+187 PW
-196 DADVPA
+196 DV
-202 TVRNHVEQIGAK
+202 R
-214 RLFAGEDWTV
+214 
-224 TVKENGTFT
+224 
-233 FAQGATLFEDLPEP
+233 EDLPAFNVVGEEKPLVEP
-247 ALAGVN
+247 ERAAEPVPE
-253 QYRNAGGVLSVIASL
+253 SVQTPVYSPAAPAAS
-268 MDRVPVTLDD
+268 
-278 IRTGLRQVR
+278 
-287 LTARFELIT
+287 A
-296 TDPVPTVID
+296 DPVAPAPESAPRGSLFVEPKA
-305 VGHNPQAA
+305 PQPAA
-313 EVLLT
+313 KIEP
-318 NVVRSRRPGEHTI
+318 R
-331 AVCGMLAD
+331 LA
-339 KDMAGVTHILAD
+339 
-351 AFDEWHVA
+351 
-359 SLTGPRAATAA
+359 PRAADAA
-370 QLHEA
+370 PETRLVIGEIGSAPSPEA
-375 MLTAGVEPGRIH
+375 PRRPAPEP
-387 EHADVAQ
+387 EA
-394 ALAAARESAVKI
+394 
-406 AGGAESGAE
+406 
-415 QAVRIVVF
+415 
-423 GSFVTVTAAPAGD
+423 AAPAGD
-436 EEPTGKKRLR
+436 EEPTRKKRLR